1 MRDALVKPRAADFT
15 IRGKMKKDDPKAVK
29 RILKAAGVF
38 SAEEITVGSSMASE
52 AWEKGTET
60 SGLDYIF
67 IEDADGLVA
76 GYACIGATPITQQ
89 SWDFFWLAVDP
100 AFQGNGLAQQL
111 CKASCAHVA
120 KNGGRW
126 LFAETSSLPT
136 YAPARKFY
144 ESFGFEQL
152 AMIPDFYKPG
162 DAKLIFRKDVT
173 L

>member
-1 MRDALVKPRAADFT
+1 MHDALVKTRATDFT
-15 IRGKMKKDDPKAVK
+15 VRGKIRKDDPKAVK
-29 RILKAAGVF
+29 RVLKAAGVF
-38 SAEEITVGSSMASE
+38 SAEEIAVGSSMASE
-52 AWEKGTET
+52 ALEKGAKI

-67 IEDADGLVA
+67 IENADGFVA

-100 AFQGNGLAQQL
+100 AFQGKGLAQQL
-111 CKASCAHVA
+111 CTASCMHVA

-126 LFAETSSLPT
+126 LFAETSSLPG

-152 AMIPDFYKPG
+152 ALIPDFYKPG